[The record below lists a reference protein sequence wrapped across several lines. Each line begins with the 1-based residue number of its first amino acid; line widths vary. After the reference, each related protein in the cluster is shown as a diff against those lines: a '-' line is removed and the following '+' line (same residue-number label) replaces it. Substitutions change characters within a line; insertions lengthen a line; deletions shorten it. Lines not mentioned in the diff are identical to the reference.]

1 MSSEPPSND
10 AAGVNTSVC
19 IPQHFCIVYLL
30 ITKQGGNMDLERT
43 RRELLLKERDLERRS
58 KELELERQRLIRSTS
73 AQAERSPTRNH
84 GGVHNKPANVKGTAD
99 ERQNMGPRYTPLV
112 GAESL
117 PRALTRSPSPV
128 TPHTPPYVGSTGS
141 PQENPRT
148 AKSRG
153 WIRRLS
159 MPVLSSLDGSKK
171 VDSPVHNDSPQA
183 WRSNL
188 TLPQTNPRHRKTSL
202 DTPGSKSNQGR

>member
-1 MSSEPPSND
+1 VASSEPSSND
-10 AAGVNTSVC
+10 ATGANTLVC
-19 IPQHFCIVYLL
+19 IPQCFYLL
-30 ITKQGGNMDLERT
+30 YLLTTRQGENTDFERT
-43 RRELLLKERDLERRS
+43 RRGLLLKERDLERRS
-58 KELELERQRLIRSTS
+58 KELELERQRLIGSAG
-73 AQAERSPTRNH
+73 AQAESSPTRNH
-84 GGVHNKPANVKGTAD
+84 GNIHDKPANAKETAG
-99 ERQNMGPRYTPLV
+99 EWQNVGPRYMPLV

-117 PRALTRSPSPV
+117 RRGLTRSPSPV

-148 AKSRG
+148 AKPRG

-171 VDSPVHNDSPQA
+171 VDSPVHNDSSQA
-183 WRSNL
+183 WSNL

-202 DTPGSKSNQGR
+202 DSPGSKSNQRY